1 MSPKYEDI
9 QEIIRRRADL
19 NARLKLL
26 PYDGTPEVKTRGDKK
41 YLYVRKRELGKQK
54 SSYVGV
60 YSDELYNILLSNAR
74 EAREIKKELRAL
86 DKELVSL
93 GYEEASLS
101 SNVLMNIDFA
111 RVNMKTNIY
120 DQAVLEGV
128 GTTFPQTEEII
139 DNGKVSGVKA
149 SDVQKILNLKHAWEF
164 ILDNDVI
171 TCKSD
176 YYLLTQIANLVNE
189 GFYIDGGRMRSLPVE
204 IGGSSYLPP
213 IPMEADVKDD
223 INSITSEDALAID
236 IAIKLCL
243 YTMKKQIF
251 LDGNKRSAIIFANH
265 YLIGHAGG
273 FLVIPENEVEE
284 FKKLLVD
291 YYEGEDLRII
301 SEFMKEKSWKKLE

>member
-9 QEIIRRRADL
+9 QDLIRRRADL

-86 DKELVSL
+86 DKELRSL

-101 SNVLMNIDFA
+101 SDVLMNIDFA
-111 RVNMKTNIY
+111 RANMKTNIY

-139 DNGKVSGVKA
+139 DNGKISGVKA

-176 YYLLTQIANLVNE
+176 YYMLSQIANLVNE

-223 INSITSEDALAID
+223 INSIILEDAQAID

-265 YLIGHAGG
+265 FLIGHAGG

-291 YYEGEDLRII
+291 YYEGEDPSII
-301 SEFMKEKSWKKLE
+301 SEFMKEKSWKKLN